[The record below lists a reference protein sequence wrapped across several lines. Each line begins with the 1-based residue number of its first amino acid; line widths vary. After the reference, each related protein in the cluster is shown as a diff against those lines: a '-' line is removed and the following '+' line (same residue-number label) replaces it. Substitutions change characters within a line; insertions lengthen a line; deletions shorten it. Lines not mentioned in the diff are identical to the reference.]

1 MERYIA
7 CWRLKLKRIDLH
19 IHSALSA
26 CCDDGMSPGVI
37 LDMASKRNLDVVSIT
52 DHNAVQH
59 SITACQLSKKT
70 SVVVTPGVEL
80 TTREEVHLL
89 AYFPDVESLLKL
101 EKKIDSCLPKA
112 GNNPGVFG
120 YQVRYDLNGEIVEL
134 DNKLR
139 QTALDMG
146 LDNLVDF
153 IHDLGGLAVP
163 AHIDKDSFSML
174 SQLGFLDPEANF
186 DAVEISKFKWEKE
199 GFHLADIWE
208 GFPVLSGSDSHVIED
223 IGLFF
228 MEDINGKI
236 RDFTSLK
243 KFLKR
248 SKQ

>member
-1 MERYIA
+1 M
-7 CWRLKLKRIDLH
+7 H

-26 CCDDGMSPGVI
+26 CCADEMSPRMI
-37 LDMASKRNLDVVSIT
+37 LDMASKRNLNVISIT

-59 SITACQLSKKT
+59 SIAACQLSKKDPIA
-70 SVVVTPGVEL
+70 VIPGVEL

-89 AYFPDVESLLKL
+89 AYFPDAESLLKL
-101 EKKIDSCLPKA
+101 EKKLDSCLPKA
-112 GNNPGVFG
+112 SNNPEIFG
-120 YQVRYDLNGEIVEL
+120 HQVSYDLNGEIVEI

-139 QTALDMG
+139 QTALNIG

-163 AHIDKDSFSML
+163 AHIDKDRFSML

-199 GFHLADIWE
+199 SFHLADAWE
-208 GFPVLSGSDSHVIED
+208 GFPVIAGSDSHAIDD

-228 MEDINGKI
+228 MEDINEEI

-243 KFLKR
+243 DFFEKN
-248 SKQ
+248 KQ

>member
-1 MERYIA
+1 M
-7 CWRLKLKRIDLH
+7 
-19 IHSALSA
+19 
-26 CCDDGMSPGVI
+26 I

-59 SITACQLSKKT
+59 SIAACQLSEKDQIA
-70 SVVVTPGVEL
+70 VIPGVEL

-101 EKKIDSCLPKA
+101 EKKIDSCLPKIR
-112 GNNPGVFG
+112 NNPEIFG
-120 YQVRYDLNGEIVEL
+120 HQVRYDLNGEIVEL

-139 QTALDMG
+139 QTALDIG

-153 IHDLGGLAVP
+153 IHNIGGIAVP
-163 AHIDKDSFSML
+163 AHIDKDRFSML
-174 SQLGFLDPEANF
+174 SQLGFLDPEADF

-199 GFHLADIWE
+199 SSHLSNTWD
-208 GFPVLSGSDSHVIED
+208 GFPVIAGSDSHVIED

-228 MEDINGKI
+228 MEDINDEI

-243 KFLKR
+243 GFLKR
-248 SKQ
+248 K